1 MGRWLFGGLKGQS
14 PGWWR
19 ASPAHKAT
27 KHSLPREGVVLRE
40 PQLNC
45 CVRDNNE
52 APAPIGSEGLQ
63 EAGTQESALTTT
75 PLQPSRS
82 EPPNPRR
89 AQYTPPSWGS
99 SSWSGLRS
107 GGSGHCGLSEGVG
120 VGSFFPASGLLVA
133 LGGFSLGFLV
143 ALGGFSLGSF
153 SLGCFSL
160 GFLVALGGFSLGFLV
175 ALGGFSLGGFSL
187 GFLGGLE
194 DPSGGCLVALG
205 TLSFFPFFPLS
216 LAFPGGA
223 VQDADS
229 GQINEEP
236 PLCPRYP
243 PQGAHNLGKGAVDSS
258 VFPKSRKL
266 RG

>member
-133 LGGFSLGFLV
+133 LGGFSLG
-143 ALGGFSLGSF
+143 
-153 SLGCFSL
+153 
-160 GFLVALGGFSLGFLV
+160 
-175 ALGGFSLGGFSL
+175 GFSL